1 MTLIVHYV
9 LAISRSVRFCAPAS
23 YCWLPL
29 YLDWIRLHSRQS
41 ATRTRRC
48 IIPTTFPN
56 SIPTKRPP
64 LTIPLNIEMAVG
76 LAKLDLVSV
85 FVECVLYGFF
95 ALLAI
100 IAFSI
105 VLQRRRIKHQK
116 PRGTL
121 RILFAVL
128 VMFLLATVHLSVHF
142 HRTLYAF
149 FGPGSSNTTT
159 EKINSI
165 GKVDGI
171 LVSIGSVGYTLK
183 TTSYYLQT
191 YIYRV
196 YVVWSGNTKVMVPLI
211 VSFLASIGLS
221 IYVLQ
226 EMGQAAHGDTIFE
239 SRLYDS
245 ILSFFVVTL
254 FTNLGSTILIA
265 GRIHWLHSQVKDAS
279 RVFVSC
285 PLFGTSARAGCSA
298 IFVATVISESAAIY
312 SATLVVILILYALK
326 IHIVYVLIDAATQLI
341 GIVFAFVVIRVAI
354 GVSTEAT
361 PPVRPVDEPDS
372 SVSLSEI
379 EDKSIILEVI

>member
-1 MTLIVHYV
+1 
-9 LAISRSVRFCAPAS
+9 
-23 YCWLPL
+23 
-29 YLDWIRLHSRQS
+29 
-41 ATRTRRC
+41 
-48 IIPTTFPN
+48 
-56 SIPTKRPP
+56 
-64 LTIPLNIEMAVG
+64 MAVG

-191 YIYRV
+191 YVGDAFVIYRV

-239 SRLYDS
+239 SQLYDF

-326 IHIVYVLIDAATQLI
+326 IHTVYVLIDAATQLI

-361 PPVRPVDEPDS
+361 PPVRPVVEPDS

>member
-1 MTLIVHYV
+1 
-9 LAISRSVRFCAPAS
+9 
-23 YCWLPL
+23 
-29 YLDWIRLHSRQS
+29 
-41 ATRTRRC
+41 
-48 IIPTTFPN
+48 
-56 SIPTKRPP
+56 
-64 LTIPLNIEMAVG
+64 MAVG
-76 LAKLDLVSV
+76 LAKLDLISV

-95 ALLAI
+95 VLLAI

-121 RILFAVL
+121 RILFAVF

-165 GKVDGI
+165 SKVDGI

-191 YIYRV
+191 YV
-196 YVVWSGNTKVMVPLI
+196 GDAFVVGPGFCIWSGNTKVMVPLI
-211 VSFLASIGLS
+211 VSFLASIAFPVKPPKWFISYLVLGLS

-239 SRLYDS
+239 SQLYDF

-312 SATLVVILILYALK
+312 SATLVVILILYTLK
-326 IHIVYVLIDAATQLI
+326 IHTVYVLIDAVGVVIWRVFATQLI
-341 GIVFAFVVIRVAI
+341 SF
-354 GVSTEAT
+354 E
-361 PPVRPVDEPDS
+361 
-372 SVSLSEI
+372 
-379 EDKSIILEVI
+379 